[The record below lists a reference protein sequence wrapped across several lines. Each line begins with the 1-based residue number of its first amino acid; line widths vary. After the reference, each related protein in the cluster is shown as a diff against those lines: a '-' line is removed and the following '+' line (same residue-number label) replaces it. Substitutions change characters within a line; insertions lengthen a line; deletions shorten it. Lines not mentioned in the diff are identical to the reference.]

1 VSDIVGKV
9 LRVYVSK
16 QEKESLRVDKRGV
29 IDDKFY
35 DSDKNRS
42 VLLTST
48 KSYDVAKSNTIELDY
63 GKLGENILV
72 DFDIYS
78 LPIGTKFQI
87 GSSLLQI
94 SQNCTLCKSLSK
106 INPKLPKLL
115 KDDRGIFAFVLE
127 EGEIKKG
134 DNIIIKGEY

>member
-1 VSDIVGKV
+1 VCNTTGKV
-9 LRVYVSK
+9 LKLYVSK
-16 QEKESLRVDKRGV
+16 SEVDTLRVDEKGV
-29 IDDKFY
+29 IGDKFY
-35 DSDKNRS
+35 DTDKNRS
-42 VLLTST
+42 VLISST
-48 KSYDVAKSNTIELDY
+48 KSYDVAKSNTIELEY

-87 GSSLLQI
+87 GSALLQI

-127 EGEIKKG
+127 AGEIKKG
-134 DNIIIKGEY
+134 DNIIIKGED